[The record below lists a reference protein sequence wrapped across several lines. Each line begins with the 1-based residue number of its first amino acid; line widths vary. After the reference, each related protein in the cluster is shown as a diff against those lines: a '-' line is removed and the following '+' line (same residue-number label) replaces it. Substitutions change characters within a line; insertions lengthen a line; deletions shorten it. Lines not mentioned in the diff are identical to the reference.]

1 MQTWIKDSVALVSL
15 VSLAWVLLAWSA
27 ILGLG

>member
-15 VSLAWVLLAWSA
+15 VSLAWVVLAWSA
-27 ILGLG
+27 IIGMG

>member
-15 VSLAWVLLAWSA
+15 VSLAWVELAWSA
-27 ILGLG
+27 IIGMG